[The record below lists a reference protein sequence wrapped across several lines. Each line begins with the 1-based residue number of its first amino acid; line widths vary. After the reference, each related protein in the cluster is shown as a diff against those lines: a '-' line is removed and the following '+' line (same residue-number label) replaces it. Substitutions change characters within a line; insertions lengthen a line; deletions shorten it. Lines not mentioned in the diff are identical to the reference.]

1 MGLGRARQVNDETGE
16 LIRRAGAFYAT
27 STPEGAFDAL
37 HAHAAPAL
45 IRQVL
50 LLTGSR
56 RRAFE
61 SVEFAFRHAWQ
72 HWPEV
77 CLDSDPVRWLRARA
91 QEYALSPWHRLR
103 RTPEPGPHLPGHT
116 PDVLKQA
123 LLLLPPQHRRTVVL
137 CDGLGL
143 TPSQA
148 ADEMESST
156 QAAVHRLRHARAV
169 IGQCLPAPRDA
180 SATRSALR
188 ALLAGES
195 TATMA
200 TARSLRLAGER
211 RARAMV
217 GLVCSVVVLFLGLVT
232 YVMLSTA

>member
-1 MGLGRARQVNDETGE
+1 VNDDTEE
-16 LIRRAGAFYAT
+16 LMRRAGAFYAT

-91 QEYALSPWHRLR
+91 HEYALSPWHRLR
-103 RTPEPGPHLPGHT
+103 RSPPPGPHLPGHA
-116 PDVLKQA
+116 PDVLRRT

-148 ADEMESST
+148 AAEMESST
-156 QAAVHRLRHARAV
+156 QAAVHRLRHARAALSL
-169 IGQCLPAPRDA
+169 CLPAPRDA
-180 SATRSALR
+180 SAARSALR
-188 ALLAGES
+188 TLLAGES

-211 RARAMV
+211 RAQAMV
-217 GLVCSVVVLFLGLVT
+217 GLVCSVVVLFIGLVT
-232 YVMLSTA
+232 YLMLGGA